1 MCAPNALPS
10 WKYAWMRSRRYPTMN
25 KRSWTPFSTSAWTTY
40 SRSGRFPTGI
50 MTFGSDAVKGPIR
63 APSPAAR
70 MTAFIGRPPLRAPD
84 GRRIHAAGGIC
95 LAGPVHPL
103 RTLLVRG
110 LRRRARRMVRRW
122 LVEDTPQGAVGREA
136 EILEKPERVA
146 PLSSPLA
153 WRILQELARAP
164 DYPNALAAR
173 LNIHE
178 QKVYYHV
185 RRLERAGLLEVL
197 REESKRGASARVL
210 APTAEA
216 FAIVLKGRGKPVAS
230 PLLPHAG
237 IVARFL
243 EEFSSEGTFNGSIV
257 VGSPYTHGPF
267 STTSRDSPYAVELG
281 FFLGRLFAAP
291 KRPLV
296 RLDTELKAAGPVR
309 DHLILVGGPVAN

>member
-1 MCAPNALPS
+1 
-10 WKYAWMRSRRYPTMN
+10 
-25 KRSWTPFSTSAWTTY
+25 
-40 SRSGRFPTGI
+40 
-50 MTFGSDAVKGPIR
+50 
-63 APSPAAR
+63 
-70 MTAFIGRPPLRAPD
+70 
-84 GRRIHAAGGIC
+84 
-95 LAGPVHPL
+95 
-103 RTLLVRG
+103 
-110 LRRRARRMVRRW
+110 MVRRW
-122 LVEDTPQGAVGREA
+122 LVEDTPQGAVGREV
-136 EILEKPERVA
+136 EILEKPDRVA

-173 LNIHE
+173 LHLHE

-243 EEFSSEGTFNGSIV
+243 EEFSSDGMFNGSIV

-281 FFLGRLFAAP
+281 FFLGRLFAPP

-309 DHLILVGGPVAN
+309 DHLILVGGPVANIITMDLNPHLAVNFDWKQVWRMESSRTKRQYADEQVGLIAKVRSPWNPSRCVVLLGGLHAVGTMAAILGVTQSADDVLDGYKPGEDFYRVVAGQDRDADGRIDAVSILE